1 MPLEHVYSFPKSIWG
16 MWKITE
22 DERSLAA
29 EIPSEKIPESLSNPL
44 KRLEFLAGRAL
55 IKTLLMRWGLEFK
68 GIAKDSFG
76 KPFLANPLI
85 HVSIS
90 HSYPHVAAILHKE
103 KNVGIDLEQ
112 PKDKLLRIAPRIL
125 SPTELQDAG
134 EDVIKHCVYWCAK
147 ESLIKIYGKK
157 NLVFSSNLHISA
169 FQMARSG
176 HLLGRILAD
185 NLETTIALEYI
196 IFDNFVVVV
205 SS

>member
-1 MPLEHVYSFPKSIWG
+1 MPLERVYSFPKSIWG

-22 DERSLAA
+22 DERSLTA
-29 EIPSEKIPESLSNPL
+29 EVPSEKIPERLSNPL
-44 KRLEFLAGRAL
+44 KRLEFLSGRAL
-55 IKTLLMRWGLEFK
+55 IKSLLTRWDLEFK
-68 GIAKDSFG
+68 GIEKNSFG
-76 KPFLANPLI
+76 KPFLANHGI

-90 HSYPHVAAILHKE
+90 HSYPQVAVILHRE

-134 EDVIKHCVYWCAK
+134 EDVFKHCVYWCAK
-147 ESLIKIYGKK
+147 ECLIKIYGKK
-157 NLVFSSNLHISA
+157 DLIFSSNLHISA
-169 FQMARSG
+169 FQMAPSG
-176 HLLGRILAD
+176 HLLGRILAND
-185 NLETTIALEYI
+185 METTIPLEYI